1 MQHGQVVTVIAV
13 ALSVAL
19 IVHSNGLYGGG
30 GDAAPGWY
38 TNAEDGTRAYVDYY
52 FSRDVPVRIYGDA
65 VFPFE
70 YTERPTVKLKLGGLE
85 LPMLFDTGTY
95 TSILRLGEGDP
106 LPQGMRVVED
116 SAVPAWLERKNT
128 VDGAVALTYAI
139 AGSVSLGNVYLR
151 DTPFRVYRDGVGDER
166 DYAGAFSPALFH
178 NFIIEVDND
187 AQLIRLHEPRS
198 FLPPRN
204 SLVLPILILPR
215 GLFVPLV
222 IDGEQLWF
230 HLDTGFS
237 GTLGVLP
244 SVIEKH
250 QDAIIIKDEVSE
262 FEGWRSQHSYRDL
275 LLSITFEPYPYL
287 GWARAE
293 PLEFTVKALAYDD
306 RYQELGDYNVGGII
320 GSGLLRMFSS
330 YSIDLNQGR
339 LYLAVPVEPTCG
351 SGTYPDAW

>member
-1 MQHGQVVTVIAV
+1 MQHGQVVAAIAV

-19 IVHSNGLYGGG
+19 VIQSNGLCSDG
-30 GDAAPGWY
+30 GDAAPAWY

-65 VFPFE
+65 VFPFD
-70 YTERPTVKLKLGGLE
+70 YPGRPTVKLKLGGLE
-85 LPMLFDTGTY
+85 LPVLFDTGTY

-106 LPQGMRVVED
+106 LPPGMRPVED
-116 SAVPAWLERKNT
+116 STVPAWLERKNT

-139 AGSVSLGNVYLR
+139 AGSVSIGSVYLR
-151 DTPFRVYRDGVGDER
+151 DTPFRVYHGGAGGQR

-178 NFIIEVDND
+178 NFIIEVDNK
-187 AQLIRLHEPRS
+187 AQLIRLHEPQDYVPSRDI
-198 FLPPRN
+198 
-204 SLVLPILILPR
+204 LVLPILILPR

-250 QDAIIIKDEVSE
+250 QDVIIIEDSMSG
-262 FEGWRSQHSYRDL
+262 FEGWRRQRRWDNR
-275 LLSITFEPYPYL
+275 L
-287 GWARAE
+287 G
-293 PLEFTVKALAYDD
+293 LT
-306 RYQELGDYNVGGII
+306 
-320 GSGLLRMFSS
+320 
-330 YSIDLNQGR
+330 
-339 LYLAVPVEPTCG
+339 
-351 SGTYPDAW
+351 PDV